1 MHQSGKQLILTCD
14 KAPAELEGMEDRLLS
29 RFRWG
34 LSAEIKAPDFDT
46 RKEIV
51 LNKARK
57 DGIDFSEEV
66 IEYICKYVDHNV
78 RELEGA
84 MISLLAQ
91 STFNKRDLT
100 VDVVRDILGK
110 MVKKPTIKSRKWF
123 VNILIFRR
131 SFYRR
136 KPENVRWYKPVNWL
150 CISVKT
156 IRSIL
161 CRISVAKSVKK
172 IMLRSYTPAKRSPT

>member
-1 MHQSGKQLILTCD
+1 M
-14 KAPAELEGMEDRLLS
+14 LS

-110 MVKKPTIKSRKWF
+110 MVKKPTEELTVDKIQEVVCEHF
-123 VNILIFRR
+123 NIPSELLQT
-131 SFYRR
+131 

-172 IMLRSYTPAKRSPT
+172 IMLRSYTPAKGHRPDRN

>member
-1 MHQSGKQLILTCD
+1 MILTCD

-78 RELEGA
+78 RNWKEL
-84 MISLLAQ
+84 MISLLG
-91 STFNKRDLT
+91 S
-100 VDVVRDILGK
+100 VD
-110 MVKKPTIKSRKWF
+110 F
-123 VNILIFRR
+123 
-131 SFYRR
+131 
-136 KPENVRWYKPVNWL
+136 
-150 CISVKT
+150 
-156 IRSIL
+156 
-161 CRISVAKSVKK
+161 
-172 IMLRSYTPAKRSPT
+172 

>member
-1 MHQSGKQLILTCD
+1 MIYKNLAGKYPVLKILFFHTFQPFCISPGKQLILTCD

-66 IEYICKYVDHNV
+66 IEYIFLPIRPEPYHKS
-78 RELEGA
+78 G
-84 MISLLAQ
+84 
-91 STFNKRDLT
+91 ST
-100 VDVVRDILGK
+100 V
-110 MVKKPTIKSRKWF
+110 SRTDA
-123 VNILIFRR
+123 NG
-131 SFYRR
+131 
-136 KPENVRWYKPVNWL
+136 
-150 CISVKT
+150 
-156 IRSIL
+156 
-161 CRISVAKSVKK
+161 
-172 IMLRSYTPAKRSPT
+172 

>member
-1 MHQSGKQLILTCD
+1 
-14 KAPAELEGMEDRLLS
+14 MEDRLLS

-91 STFNKRDLT
+91 STFNKRT
-100 VDVVRDILGK
+100 
-110 MVKKPTIKSRKWF
+110 
-123 VNILIFRR
+123 
-131 SFYRR
+131 
-136 KPENVRWYKPVNWL
+136 
-150 CISVKT
+150 
-156 IRSIL
+156 
-161 CRISVAKSVKK
+161 
-172 IMLRSYTPAKRSPT
+172 

>member
-1 MHQSGKQLILTCD
+1 MI
-14 KAPAELEGMEDRLLS
+14 RLRPNWKEWKIVCCPVS
-29 RFRWG
+29 VGG

-110 MVKKPTIKSRKWF
+110 MVKKPTEELTVDKIQEVVCEHF
-123 VNILIFRR
+123 LIFRR